1 MNTAKLLEQRRQMW
15 SELDAICNR
24 WQSNSLRKSITAE
37 EATRFAALYRAACS
51 DLAMAEQWSIP
62 PATIDYLQR
71 LVARSHGQL
80 YRSSR
85 FPVSRW
91 WNYMTVIAPQAVFND
106 FCVKLA
112 CIVFF
117 GLFSL
122 AALMGWA
129 ESLFPRF
136 AERVLGED
144 QIMMLERMYGQPL
157 EGNHRQYAAAA
168 AGYIQHNTSIGL
180 QCFALGPL
188 ILPSLMKLAYN
199 ALSLGASFGYMAR
212 PDVRA
217 GDAFFEFVTAH
228 GVFELMAIA
237 LSAAAGLRLGLGWL
251 ITGGLTRRDS
261 FLQSGEKAMPI
272 ILVAVVLF
280 VLAAL
285 VEGFISPSGLPY
297 AVKVAVAIASAGVLM
312 FYFCILG
319 YPAPAPAKKSTSLKI
334 NWNANSEA
342 QR

>member
-15 SELDAICNR
+15 SELDAMCNR
-24 WQSNSLRKSITAE
+24 MQANTLRRSTTAD

-51 DLAMAEQWSIP
+51 DLAMAEHWSLP
-62 PATIDYLQR
+62 PGTIDYLQR
-71 LVARSHGQL
+71 LVARAHGHL

-85 FPVSRW
+85 FPVAHW
-91 WNYMTVIAPQAVFND
+91 WNYMTVTAPRAVFTD
-106 FCVKLA
+106 FCVKAA
-112 CIVFF
+112 CIIFF

-129 ESLFPRF
+129 ETPFPRF
-136 AERVLGED
+136 AERVLGND
-144 QIMMLERMYGQPL
+144 QIEMLEQMYAQPL

-212 PDVRA
+212 ADVTS

-251 ITGGLTRRDS
+251 ITDGMTRRDA
-261 FLQSGEKAMPI
+261 FLQSGQRAMPI

-280 VLAAL
+280 VLAAFI
-285 VEGFISPSGLPY
+285 EGFISPSELPY
-297 AVKVAVAIASAGVLM
+297 ALKVAVAIASAGALM

-319 YPAPAPAKKSTSLKI
+319 YPPEISTKKTTRVKI
-334 NWNANSEA
+334 SWSNSSQGA
-342 QR
+342 R

>member
-1 MNTAKLLEQRRQMW
+1 MNTAKLLEQRREMW
-15 SELDAICNR
+15 AELDAMCNR
-24 WQSNSLRKSITAE
+24 LQAHTLRRSTSADE
-37 EATRFAALYRAACS
+37 TTRFAALYRAACS
-51 DLAMAEQWSIP
+51 DLAMAEHWSLP
-62 PATIDYLQR
+62 PGTTDYLQR
-71 LVARSHGQL
+71 LVARAHGLL

-85 FPVSRW
+85 FPVSNW
-91 WNYMTVIAPQAVFND
+91 WNYMTVTAPQAVFTD
-106 FCVKLA
+106 FCVKVT
-112 CIVFF
+112 CIIFF

-136 AERVLGED
+136 AERVLGND
-144 QIMMLERMYGQPL
+144 QIGMLERMYAQPL

-212 PDVRA
+212 ADVPA

-237 LSAAAGLRLGLGWL
+237 LSAAAGLRLGIGWL
-251 ITGGLTRRDS
+251 ITDGMTRRDS
-261 FLQSGEKAMPI
+261 FLQSGQRAMPI

-280 VLAAL
+280 VLAAFI
-285 VEGFISPSGLPY
+285 EGFISPSGLPY
-297 AVKVAVAIASAGVLM
+297 ALKVAVAIASAGALM

-319 YPAPAPAKKSTSLKI
+319 YPTPMPTKKSTSVKVSWS
-334 NWNANSEA
+334 NPSQGA
-342 QR
+342 R